1 MTDRTDD
8 DRPRSQ
14 HEDEAPPTRVAELAQ
29 RLVEVTD
36 GDREE
41 AAVVD
46 AATALRDELDSDTDA
61 LLDELDEALEVTGP
75 QVDRDVDEQLTGF
88 SNDAFGATMTRQP
101 LIHVCDALRE
111 DFTRFDHEFIVER
124 AASVTAFER
133 DLAETRPGIEGTI
146 QEARGAYTNNR
157 GGDFVDRAA
166 AAPSNQPVRLEVI
179 NVGKPTSHFVRGDV
193 RLFEYQVA
201 STGGPIARPVVV
213 ETTLDEVA
221 GFEGGLVT
229 EETVQ
234 RVASEMEQD
243 GGDGGGT
250 STPGTSGPPEGG
262 GTPDQGGMAPDA
274 NTGSGEQTR
283 SEGDGASGDGNGTDR
298 IGPDDASQSVTVEG
312 GIDPF
317 DPATVYLLIEAA
329 EAEAA
334 SVRLRASVEGADERR
349 LQSVEA
355 LSLSAVTES
364 YERARLEAIEEHE
377 PPDIDGGGG
386 GDDGPN
392 DTGGDD
398 GDGSDDGI
406 GLWPLGLGALGSA
419 GAYAGYRYLFD
430 DEDGA
435 ADGAASPGGGA
446 DAPSDGD
453 GGRDGGEMG
462 TGRDSGAEGGS
473 GAGEDSN

>member
-1 MTDRTDD
+1 MTDRTDE

-29 RLVEVTD
+29 RLVEVTE
-36 GDREE
+36 GEREE
-41 AAVVD
+41 TAVVD

-88 SNDAFGATMTRQP
+88 GNDAFGATMTRQP

-111 DFTRFDHEFIVER
+111 DFTRFEHEFIVER

-146 QEARGAYTNNR
+146 QEARGAYTNDQ

-229 EETVQ
+229 GETVQ
-234 RVASEMEQD
+234 RVASEIQD
-243 GGDGGGT
+243 DPGDGGGT
-250 STPGTSGPPEGG
+250 RTAG
-262 GTPDQGGMAPDA
+262 GTPDQGGADSG
-274 NTGSGEQTR
+274 TGTEVGGEQTR
-283 SEGDGASGDGNGTDR
+283 SDEDGASDDGSGSER
-298 IGPDDASQSVTVEG
+298 IGPGDASQSVTIEG

-317 DPATVYLLIEAA
+317 DPATAYLLIEAT
-329 EAEAA
+329 EAETA
-334 SVRLRASVEGADERR
+334 SARVRASVEGADERR
-349 LQSVEA
+349 LQSAEL

-364 YERARLEAIEEHE
+364 YERARLEAIEAHE
-377 PPDIDGGGG
+377 PPDIDGSPT
-386 GDDGPN
+386 DDPSDGP
-392 DTGGDD
+392 DD
-398 GDGSDDGI
+398 PSDGSDDDGV
-406 GLWPLGLGALGSA
+406 GLWPLGLGALGSG

-430 DEDGA
+430 DEDGLG
-435 ADGAASPGGGA
+435 DGRGPGASRGGGA
-446 DAPSDGD
+446 DTDQ
-453 GGRDGGEMG
+453 G
-462 TGRDSGAEGGS
+462 TGDATD
-473 GAGEDSN
+473 AGEESSGTD